1 MLYEETVPLISK
13 FGRIMAV
20 LCNSGATS
28 IIHSAKK
35 PIGGLSDEV
44 SPESWQF
51 FAPHFGGI
59 AAHFLLHRPK
69 TNCVNLAHDLKAL
82 ESKQPKSSIEKA
94 IFFLYKGVH

>member
-51 FAPHFGGI
+51 FAPHFGG
-59 AAHFLLHRPK
+59 
-69 TNCVNLAHDLKAL
+69 V
-82 ESKQPKSSIEKA
+82 
-94 IFFLYKGVH
+94 